1 MNYDELSVATQKL
14 TYRDKLRLAQLLIQL
29 ALTEEVAARA
39 DAQAAPHVHV
49 KLDRSPSGGGA
60 HGVISKV
67 IDPSRPWVGRDY
79 PQHRIFVLGESYT
92 GTWDGDRQYDDVYMA
107 DLLAGKNVSRPDLF
121 IRIAEKLQMSL
132 STLWHQVAFTNMALG
147 SIGATNA
154 TKVTPAQL
162 RAGQPRLE
170 SLFRHHE
177 PRGVL
182 VLGAKTGDAAAPVCK
197 RLGIPYRTVYHPSG
211 INNANPRTA
220 CTAEM
225 LQTAWRELTC
235 LEAQCGLTKK
245 QLC

>member
-1 MNYDELSVATQKL
+1 MNYDEISVAAQKL
-14 TYRDKLRLAQLLIQL
+14 TYRNKLRLAQLLIQL
-29 ALTEEVAARA
+29 ALTEEETQSAL
-39 DAQAAPHVHV
+39 HVHLKV
-49 KLDRSPSGGGA
+49 DHSAPGGGS
-60 HGVISKV
+60 HGVASKV
-67 IDPSRPWVGRDY
+67 IDPNRPWVGRDY

-92 GTWDGDRQYDDVYMA
+92 GTWDGDLEYDDAYMA
-107 DLLAGKNVSRPDLF
+107 ALLAGKNVSGPELF
-121 IRIAEKLQMSL
+121 IRMAEKLQMSL

-182 VLGAKTGDAAAPVCK
+182 ILGAKTGDAAAPVCE
-197 RLGIPYRTVYHPSG
+197 RLGITFRTVYHPSG

-225 LQTAWRELTC
+225 LQSAWRELTC
-235 LEAQCGLTKK
+235 LEAR
-245 QLC
+245 